1 MIIFGQSAGP
11 LPPNTMSL
19 RRHPNLDL
27 PAVPTRTVKAT
38 LEAGRR
44 VGIPP
49 EVLLANTGLRGDAM
63 LAPAARVS
71 YRAMLQL
78 QRNLIAQPLPH
89 DFAFASPPF
98 SVSSYGMLGY
108 AMMSCATLN
117 QAIQIA
123 LKYYRT
129 AGPLFDLTF
138 EFEADA
144 LVIGADNV
152 FGLDDKLLTLV
163 TEEVFTTFPQLL
175 DLLVGDH
182 VRPREVDLN
191 YPAPPHQHLYATR
204 FECPVVFDAPRTRF
218 VLDAQALA
226 LPLLHPDA
234 DSAVMFER
242 SCREMLAEIERH
254 ESLANELRHLLL
266 SSPGKLPDAAA
277 AAAKMRLG
285 ERTLRRRL
293 ADEGTTFQAIL
304 DEVRCRIA
312 TDYLVTTHLSTQE
325 IAELLGF
332 SEATNFR
339 RAFMRWTQRSPTSYR
354 KPTSSYKK
362 R

>member
-1 MIIFGQSAGP
+1 MP
-11 LPPNTMSL
+11 LRT
-19 RRHPNLDL
+19 RPNLDL
-27 PAVPTRTVKAT
+27 PAVPARTVKANI
-38 LEAGRR
+38 EAARR
-44 VGIPP
+44 VGISP
-49 EVLLANTGLRGDAM
+49 EVLLANTGLHDDAIVV
-63 LAPAARVS
+63 PAARVT

-78 QRNLIAQPLPH
+78 QRNLIAQPLPD
-89 DFAFASPPF
+89 DFAFARPPF

-108 AMMSCATLN
+108 AMMSCANLN

-138 EFEADA
+138 EFDADT
-144 LVIGADNV
+144 LVISADNV
-152 FGLDDKLLTLV
+152 FGLEDKLLMLV
-163 TEEVFTTFPQLL
+163 TEEIFTTFPLLL
-175 DLLVGDH
+175 DVLVGEH
-182 VRPREVDLN
+182 VRPREVDLG
-191 YPAPPHQHLYATR
+191 YPAPSHRELYATT
-204 FECPVVFDAPRTRF
+204 FECPAIFDAPRSRF
-218 VLDAQALA
+218 VLDAAALA
-226 LPLLHPDA
+226 LPLAHADA

-242 SCREMLAEIERH
+242 SCREMLNEIERY

-266 SSPGKLPDAAA
+266 SSPGKLPDAATA
-277 AAAKMRLG
+277 AARMRLG

-293 ADEGTTFQAIL
+293 ADEGTTFQTIL
-304 DEVRCRIA
+304 DEVRCHIA
-312 TDYLVTTHLSTQE
+312 TDYLVSTHLSTQE

-354 KPTSSYKK
+354 KQ